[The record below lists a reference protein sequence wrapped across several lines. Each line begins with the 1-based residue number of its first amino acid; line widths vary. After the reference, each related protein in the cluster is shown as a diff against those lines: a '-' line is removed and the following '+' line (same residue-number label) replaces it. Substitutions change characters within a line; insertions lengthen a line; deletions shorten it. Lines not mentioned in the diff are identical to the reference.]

1 MVVVDILALA
11 RAHRLD
17 LDPESLRF
25 IEMGL
30 DFRVVMA
37 TDTVG
42 RGWVLRIPRYPSV
55 MDRAAAEARV
65 LQVVSRHLPVQV
77 PDWRIH
83 TRELIAYPLLPGV
96 PGLEL
101 AGDGEPVWNVDAS
114 SPVYV
119 DDLAGILTQLHAIP
133 AAEVADTGIPI
144 RTPEEVRETWSADID
159 RVAQEFT
166 VNTAL
171 LRRWREW
178 VEEDSYWPEHTV
190 LTHGELYPGH
200 TLVED
205 GRITGIIDWTTARV
219 GDPAADLMMQQM
231 IGTPDSVERL
241 LDRYVRGGGQIWP
254 RIREHCAELI
264 AASPV
269 GYALY
274 ALEVDNP
281 ELLDAAAMM
290 LNPADP

>member
-1 MVVVDILALA
+1 MDLLDLA
-11 RAHRLD
+11 RAHQLD
-17 LDPESLRF
+17 LEPASLNI

-37 TDTVG
+37 TDTTG
-42 RGWVLRIPRYPSV
+42 RDWVLRIPRYPSV

-65 LQVVSRHLPVQV
+65 LQVVSRHLSVAV
-77 PDWRIH
+77 PDWQVH

-101 AGDGEPVWNVDAS
+101 TRDGEPVWNVDAS

-119 DDLAGILTQLHAIP
+119 DHLADILIQLHAIP
-133 AAEVADTGIPI
+133 VTEVADTGIPI
-144 RTPEEVRETWSADID
+144 RTPEEVREAWSEDLD
-159 RVAQEFT
+159 RVEQEFT
-166 VNTAL
+166 VSTAL
-171 LRRWREW
+171 LRRWRAW
-178 VEEDSYWPEHTV
+178 VEEDTYWPEHTV
-190 LTHGELYPGH
+190 LTHGEIYPGH

-231 IGTPDSVERL
+231 IATPDSVERL
-241 LDRYVRGGGQIWP
+241 LDRYVRGGGRIWP

-264 AASPV
+264 AANPV

-281 ELLDAAAMM
+281 DLLETAGMM
-290 LNPADP
+290 LNPPDA

>member
-1 MVVVDILALA
+1 MDLLDLA
-11 RAHRLD
+11 RAHQLD
-17 LDPESLRF
+17 LEPASLNI

-37 TDTVG
+37 TDTTG
-42 RGWVLRIPRYPSV
+42 RDWVLRIPRYPSV

-65 LQVVSRHLPVQV
+65 LQVVSRHLSVAV
-77 PDWRIH
+77 PDWQVH

-101 AGDGEPVWNVDAS
+101 TRDGEPVWNVDAS

-119 DDLAGILTQLHAIP
+119 DHLADILIQLHAIP
-133 AAEVADTGIPI
+133 VAEVADTGIPI
-144 RTPEEVRETWSADID
+144 RTPEEVREAWSEDLD
-159 RVAQEFT
+159 RVEQEFT
-166 VNTAL
+166 VSTAL
-171 LRRWREW
+171 LRRWRAW
-178 VEEDSYWPEHTV
+178 VEEDTYWPEHTV
-190 LTHGELYPGH
+190 LTHGEIYPGH

-231 IGTPDSVERL
+231 IATPDSVERL
-241 LDRYVRGGGQIWP
+241 LDRYVRGGGRIWP

-264 AASPV
+264 AANPV

-281 ELLDAAAMM
+281 ELLDTAAMM
-290 LNPADP
+290 LNPPDA

>member
-1 MVVVDILALA
+1 MDLLDLA
-11 RAHRLD
+11 RAHQLD
-17 LDPESLRF
+17 LEPASLNI

-37 TDTVG
+37 TDTTG
-42 RGWVLRIPRYPSV
+42 DRWVLRIPRYPSV

-65 LQVVSRHLPVQV
+65 LKVVARHLSVQV

-83 TRELIAYPLLPGV
+83 TRELIAYPLLTGI

-101 AGDGEPVWNVDAS
+101 TDRGEPVWNVDAS
-114 SPVYV
+114 SPGYV
-119 DDLAGILTQLHAIP
+119 DNLAEILTQLHAIP
-133 AAEVADTGIPI
+133 PAEVADTGIPL
-144 RTPEEVRETWSADID
+144 RTPTGVRRTWSEDID
-159 RVAQEFT
+159 RVAGEFT
-166 VNTAL
+166 VNAEL
-171 LRRWREW
+171 LRRWRAW
-178 VEEDSYWPEHTV
+178 VEEDTYWPEHTV
-190 LTHGELYPGH
+190 LTHGEIYPGH

-231 IGTPDSVERL
+231 IATPDSVERL
-241 LDRYVRGGGQIWP
+241 LERYTHGGGRIWP
-254 RIREHCAELI
+254 RIREHCAEMI

-274 ALEVDNP
+274 ALEVGNP
-281 ELLDAAAMM
+281 DLLETAGMM
-290 LNPADP
+290 LNPPDG

>member
-1 MVVVDILALA
+1 MDILALA
-11 RAHRLD
+11 RTHQLD
-17 LDPESLRF
+17 LEPDSLTI

-30 DFRVVMA
+30 DFRVVLA
-37 TDTVG
+37 TDAAGT
-42 RGWVLRIPRYPSV
+42 RWVLRIPRYPSV

-65 LQVVSRHLPVQV
+65 LEVVARHLSVAV
-77 PDWRIH
+77 PDWQIH

-101 AGDGEPVWNVDAS
+101 TDHGEPVWNVDAS

-119 DDLAGILTQLHAIP
+119 DNLAGILTQLHAIP
-133 AAEVADTGIPI
+133 ATEVADTGIPI
-144 RTPEEVRETWSADID
+144 RTPEEVRESWMADID
-159 RVAQEFT
+159 RVAGEFA
-166 VNTAL
+166 VRAEL
-171 LRRWREW
+171 LRRWRAW
-178 VEEDSYWPEHTV
+178 VEEDTYWPEHTV
-190 LTHGELYPGH
+190 LTHGEIYPGH
-200 TLVED
+200 ALVED

-219 GDPAADLMMQQM
+219 GDPAADLMMQQL

-241 LDRYVRGGGQIWP
+241 LDRYVHGGGRIWP
-254 RIREHCAELI
+254 RIREHCAEMI

-281 ELLDAAAMM
+281 ELRDTAAMM
-290 LNPADP
+290 LNPPDA